1 MPPPW
6 TPSASWPRRP
16 TPSTTPST
24 CRSRR
29 RPPPPD
35 RARRPAPGRAPH
47 RPHRNTAET
56 RRTAMAEATATVTA
70 TDATFDEVVLKSDKP
85 VLVDFW
91 AAWCGP
97 CRQIAPSLEAIAAE
111 NGDKLTV
118 VKLNIDENPGV
129 AAKYGIMSIPTM
141 NVYQGGEVVK
151 TIVGA
156 KPKAAIERDLAEF
169 IG

>member
-1 MPPPW
+1 M
-6 TPSASWPRRP
+6 
-16 TPSTTPST
+16 
-24 CRSRR
+24 
-29 RPPPPD
+29 
-35 RARRPAPGRAPH
+35 
-47 RPHRNTAET
+47 
-56 RRTAMAEATATVTA
+56 ATVTA
-70 TDATFDEVVLKSDKP
+70 TDATFEEVVLNSDKP

-97 CRQIAPSLEAIAAE
+97 CRQIAPSLEAISEEQA
-111 NGDKLTV
+111 DKLTI
-118 VKLNIDENPGV
+118 VKLNIDENPAT

-156 KPKAAIERDLAEF
+156 KPKAAIERDLADF